1 MLEKY
6 KEPCAICDY
15 VDTEVKTSLV
25 KNMSKDINF
34 NYLSSY
40 IFCPECGFE
49 FVNEELSEVNYQ
61 SRSLAKNHAQ
71 EWMLIER
78 YSSCFK
84 KIAQDIIERERIP
97 YSSTGRVLDGARKV
111 KAEYQQSVKVIDKM
125 APIMSGKIYN
135 VLQWA

>member
-25 KNMSKDINF
+25 KNTSKDINF

-40 IFCPECGFE
+40 LFCPECGFE

-78 YSSCFK
+78 YPSYFK
-84 KIAQDIIERERIP
+84 KVAQDIIERERVVC
-97 YSSTGRVLDGARKV
+97 SSVSRSAGNTRKAKTEYRQTV
-111 KAEYQQSVKVIDKM
+111 KIIDKM
-125 APIMSGKIYN
+125 TPIIKSGVYD